1 MPVPVL
7 PTLLHHG
14 HLAGPRVTITGGGD
28 VGLVLPTAT
37 CGLLSAF
44 AIFKPRR
51 QSCASW
57 NEWKLPSIGREI
69 WIGVELRE

>member
-1 MPVPVL
+1 M
-7 PTLLHHG
+7 
-14 HLAGPRVTITGGGD
+14 
-28 VGLVLPTAT
+28 GLVLPTAT

-51 QSCASW
+51 QSCVSW